1 MGSCLG
7 APLAGEVPQTLLG
20 WVGGWVLC
28 SQCLTF
34 FSSRGR
40 GENLEGSE
48 VSPSWPLSVCLSVVG
63 LFPGRCGGII
73 SHSLPPFRPPAI
85 FGETCLVSGLA
96 RVP

>member
-1 MGSCLG
+1 MGSCSG
-7 APLAGEVPQTLLG
+7 PPLQGGPTNAARVG
-20 WVGGWVLC
+20 GGWVLC

-34 FSSRGR
+34 LFKSAE

-73 SHSLPPFRPPAI
+73 S
-85 FGETCLVSGLA
+85 SGLSPSGLLLYLG
-96 RVP
+96 RPVCFLFGSGP